1 MWMDAEIDGRTDRR
15 TEGLVDDGR
24 TDGRTDGQ
32 AVRHAHKDTYMPIIR
47 SLVVYVVHLNT
58 F

>member
-1 MWMDAEIDGRTDRR
+1 MWMDAEIDGRTDGR
-15 TEGLVDDGR
+15 TEGLVD
-24 TDGRTDGQ
+24 DGRTDGQ